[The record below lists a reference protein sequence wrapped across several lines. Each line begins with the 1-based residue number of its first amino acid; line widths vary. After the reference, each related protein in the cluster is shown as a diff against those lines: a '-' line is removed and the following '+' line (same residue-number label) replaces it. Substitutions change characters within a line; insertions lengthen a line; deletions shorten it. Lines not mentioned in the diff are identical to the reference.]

1 MNIMIHGFFLLKCKY
16 KKGLGRI
23 GAGMKFEGGNIFSI
37 DFFNQNRLLGWIDK
51 LLEND
56 DNPVRLLSRLPP
68 RRLLEHIDI
77 SKIELH
83 WLTERSTDDSVPPS
97 LDKLKKIFT
106 MHRENEELIVLDG
119 FEWLVELHGNEKI
132 LDFINDLSDV
142 LRGSKIR
149 VIFPIDKLIF
159 EEIWFA
165 KFRKIMKHVNY
176 DSKSDDIIVFEEK
189 EEVTE
194 LVKQSEERIEFDL
207 GVDGSP
213 RLSMLS
219 RLPKIGFTNG
229 ILVKR
234 ILQWRRMG
242 LDVSELEPALNYE
255 RDDSYELYSIIEEKV
270 RRVVELENYLYQ
282 NKERIDVKE
291 FTTSLFR
298 IKQLTGID
306 ELEKKYY
313 TN

>member
-1 MNIMIHGFFLLKCKY
+1 MIHGYLLLKCKY

-23 GAGMKFEGGNIFSI
+23 GADMKFEGGNLFSI
-37 DFFNQNRLLGWIDK
+37 DFLNQTRLLELVDK
-51 LLEND
+51 LLENE
-56 DNPVRLLSRLPP
+56 NSNIKLFSRLPP

-77 SKIELH
+77 SRLELY
-83 WLTERSTDDSVPPS
+83 WLTERTTNNSIPPN
-97 LDKLKKIFT
+97 LERLMKIFT
-106 MHRENEELIVLDG
+106 DAKDTEELIILDG
-119 FEWLVELHGNEKI
+119 FEWLIELHGNDKI
-132 LDFINDLSDV
+132 FDFINDLYDTLQGTNTKV
-142 LRGSKIR
+142 L
-149 VIFPIDKLIF
+149 FPIDILNF
-159 EEIWFA
+159 DEIWFS
-165 KFRKIMKHVNY
+165 KFRKVITHINHELENNDVE
-176 DSKSDDIIVFEEK
+176 VFEEHN
-189 EEVTE
+189 EP
-194 LVKQSEERIEFDL
+194 KQIANNAEERIEFDL

-242 LDVSELEPALNYE
+242 LDVSELEPALNYNIE
-255 RDDSYELYSIIEEKV
+255 DSYALYSMIEEKV
-270 RRVVELENYLYQ
+270 RRVVELENYLYH
-282 NKERIDVKE
+282 NKDMIDVRE
-291 FTTSLFR
+291 LTTSLFR